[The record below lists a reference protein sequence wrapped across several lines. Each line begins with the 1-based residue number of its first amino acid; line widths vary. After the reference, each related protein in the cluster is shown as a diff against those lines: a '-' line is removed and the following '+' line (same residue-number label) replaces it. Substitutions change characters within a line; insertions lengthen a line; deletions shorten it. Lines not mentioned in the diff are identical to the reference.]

1 MFYPEVRDSRPREM
15 MSYSKYQWKYC
26 FFLQTILRSSLSQVW
41 KAVWTQERLKNVF
54 LFKSVLCVEPYQG
67 CIINA
72 GLDIHPDLF
81 LLNFVTHVM
90 SFSTACESIKHMY
103 TCTHSIMQFPLRD
116 FPSKEADTM
125 YIRQLEACAVYY
137 RSPYGLSLRFWNR
150 GVTKNNNVVFF
161 YSFIMSLGAWVL

>member
-54 LFKSVLCVEPYQG
+54 IFKSVLCVEPYQG

-103 TCTHSIMQFPLRD
+103 TCTHSFLWEIFHPKKQLLCILDNWKHVLYTTGVPMVYLLGSGIEVWQKTIM
-116 FPSKEADTM
+116 
-125 YIRQLEACAVYY
+125 
-137 RSPYGLSLRFWNR
+137 
-150 GVTKNNNVVFF
+150 
-161 YSFIMSLGAWVL
+161 